1 MDLPGTRSAL
11 RWARSP
17 ADRRD
22 SHAQS
27 HDHDEDGLSDVE
39 LRVRALS
46 RMIEKAY
53 ADPAALAAIVETYE
67 TKIGPRNGAR
77 GHQELDGPGLCR
89 WLNEDATARMSAE
102 KSIIEFKAGAFGGEP
117 RAAVNPA

>member
-1 MDLPGTRSAL
+1 MGPPAESAG
-11 RWARSP
+11 
-17 ADRRD
+17 
-22 SHAQS
+22 QS
-27 HDHDEDGLSDVE
+27 RPIPDHNEDGLSDVE

-89 WLNEDATARMSAE
+89 WLNEDAAARMSAE